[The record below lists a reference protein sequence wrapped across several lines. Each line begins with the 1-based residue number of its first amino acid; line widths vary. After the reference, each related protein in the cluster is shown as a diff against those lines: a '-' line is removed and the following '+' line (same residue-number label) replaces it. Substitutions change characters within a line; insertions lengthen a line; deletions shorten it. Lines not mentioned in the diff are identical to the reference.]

1 MNIIHIG
8 NYRPQ
13 IGGAAIAC
21 DQLLLAFAQ
30 RGCRVRVLA
39 SMMHEAE
46 GETRAFDATRPQFEM
61 RRFPVPFYFN
71 QPYEAPP
78 PEWEEATRAG
88 VRNGLDRMIAESRP
102 DVLAVREGWVPYSN
116 DVAKRHSIPTLAMV
130 RGNPTSAIL
139 SRSYPAE
146 LSEAFLAELRKTEQV
161 VTVARHFLPGLMQ
174 AGLENPCSIPNAVDT
189 VSFAPRAK
197 DRALSARLGIDAS
210 DVVALHAAQIKSVKR
225 PMDIVRSAPAVLR
238 RQPNVLYLIVGEG
251 PLRADMQGLAEQ
263 LGVRERFRFEPFVD
277 YEVMPDYM
285 NLADLVLMPSESEG
299 LARVYLEGQ
308 ACGKTL
314 IASDIAAAREVV
326 IHGQTGFL
334 FRMGDLEDMAENIL
348 LAAGD
353 PLLRQKIGRPARE
366 HVLRHHNLE
375 TIVEQ
380 YLGLMRDLVQ
390 RGCRPA
396 DSVLGP
402 ASGTSANTQP
412 A

>member
-39 SMMHEAE
+39 SITQEAE
-46 GETRAFDATRPQFEM
+46 AETRAFDATRPQFEM

-78 PEWEEATRAG
+78 PAWEEATRAG
-88 VRNGLDRMIAESRP
+88 VQNGLDRMIAESRP

-130 RGNPTSAIL
+130 RGNPTAAIL
-139 SRSYPAE
+139 SGTYPAE
-146 LSEAFLAELRKTEQV
+146 LTEEFLAELRQAEQV
-161 VTVARHFLPGLMQ
+161 VAVARHFLPGLMQ
-174 AGLENPCSIPNAVDT
+174 VGLEDACSIPNAVDT
-189 VSFAPRAK
+189 ASFAPRAK
-197 DRALSARLGIDAS
+197 DEALSARLGIHAS
-210 DVVALHAAQIKSVKR
+210 DVVALHPSQIKSVKR
-225 PMDIVRSAPAVLR
+225 PMDIVRSAPAVLT

-251 PLRADMQGLAEQ
+251 PLLADMQGLAER
-263 LGVRERFRFEPFVD
+263 LGVQERFRFAPFVS
-277 YEVMPDYM
+277 YEDMPEYM
-285 NLADLVLMPSESEG
+285 NLADLVLMPSEREG

-326 IHGQTGFL
+326 IHGQTGLL
-334 FRMGDLEDMAENIL
+334 FRMGDVEDLAEKTL

-353 PLLRQKIGRPARE
+353 PLLREKMGRPARE
-366 HVLRHHNLE
+366 HVLRHHNLA

-380 YLGLMRDLVQ
+380 YLALMRHLVR
-390 RGCRPA
+390 RGCRPTA
-396 DSVLGP
+396 
-402 ASGTSANTQP
+402 TQFTRS
-412 A
+412 